1 MGATLTTV
9 DAILKEIYGPRI
21 INQLQDETV
30 AIKRIEKSSDNIVE
44 TVGGK
49 YVNFPLKVGRNH
61 GQGYR
66 NENEALPAAKRQK
79 YTEVVVKLKYGY
91 GRVRLTG
98 QVMTLA
104 EKNYQSFA
112 SAMDREMEGIK
123 DDLVKD
129 TNRIAYG
136 DGTGLLGVINEPA
149 ASGSIT
155 EHNVVSTRLFE
166 VGMQVDVLV
175 ISSGATTV
183 LDTEIEAVD
192 TVNGTVTFADAFTGA
207 DDGTIGVYR
216 QGSYGREPEG
226 LGSIVGDGELH
237 GLNSSAQ
244 PLWQSVIEDN
254 GGTPRA
260 LSEGLMISTV
270 DKVRQNGGKTSLI
283 LGSLGVR
290 RAYFNLLTQQ
300 RRYTDT
306 KKFEGGFS
314 GLAFNY
320 GKEIPMVE
328 DPDAPPNLMYFLD
341 ESEMRV
347 HHSKDWHW
355 AEEDGNILKW
365 VTGYDAWEAVM
376 RKYWELGCQRRN
388 AQAKLADLTEG

>member
-1 MGATLTTV
+1 MGATLETV

-21 INQLQDETV
+21 VDQLQNETV
-30 AIKRIEKSSDNIVE
+30 AIKRLEKSSDNIVE

-66 NENEALPAAKRQK
+66 NENEQLPAAKRQK
-79 YTEVVVKLKYGY
+79 YNEVVVKLKYGY

-136 DGTGLLGVINEPA
+136 DGTGLLATVNDTSESDEI
-149 ASGSIT
+149 
-155 EHNVVSTRLFE
+155 VVDDSRLLE
-166 VGMQVDVLV
+166 EGMQVDVLV
-175 ISSGATTV
+175 KANGNTV
-183 LDTEIEAVD
+183 QLDTEVLAVNSE
-192 TVNGTVTFADAFTGA
+192 THTITFADSFQGT
-207 DDGTIGVYR
+207 DTGTIGIYR
-216 QGSYGREPEG
+216 QGSFEREPNG
-226 LGSIVGDGELH
+226 LGNIVADGELH
-237 GLNSSAQ
+237 GLDSEDQ
-244 PLWQSVIEDN
+244 RKWQAIIQAN

-260 LSEGLMISTV
+260 LSEGLMIETA
-270 DKVRQNGGKTSLI
+270 DKVRQNGGKTTLI

-306 KKFEGGFS
+306 KKFEGGFT

-320 GKEIPMVE
+320 GTEIPMVE
-328 DPDAPPNLMYFLD
+328 DPDAPPNIMHMLD
-341 ESEMRV
+341 EKEMRI

-365 VTGYDAWEAVM
+365 VTNFDAFEAVM
-376 RKYWELGCQRRN
+376 RKYWEIGCQRRN
-388 AQAKLADLTEG
+388 AQAKIVDLIEG

>member
-1 MGATLTTV
+1 MGATLETV

-136 DGTGLLGVINEPA
+136 DSSGLLGTVQTGV
-149 ASGSIT
+149 AS
-155 EHNVVSTRLFE
+155 NVTHTFYDVSLFE
-166 VGMQVDVLV
+166 VGMQVDILV
-175 ISSGATTV
+175 KTTGV
-183 LDTEIEAVD
+183 TVQLDVEIEAVNK
-192 TVNGTVTFADAFTGA
+192 VANTVTFSSAFATTT
-207 DDGTIGVYR
+207 DIHGVYR

-226 LGSIVGDGELH
+226 LGSIISDGELH
-237 GLNSSAQ
+237 GLDSADQ
-244 PLWQSVIEDN
+244 PLWQAVLDDN

-260 LSEGLMISTV
+260 LSEGLMIETV

-306 KKFEGGFS
+306 KKFEGGFN

-320 GKEIPMVE
+320 GREIPMVE
-328 DPDAPPNLMYFLD
+328 DPDAPKNTMHFLD

-355 AEEDGNILKW
+355 AQEDGNILKW
-365 VTGYDAWEAVM
+365 VTGYDAWEGIM

-388 AQAKLADLTEG
+388 AQAKVTDITEG

>member
-1 MGATLTTV
+1 MGATLETV

-21 INQLQDETV
+21 VDQLQNETV

-66 NENEALPAAKRQK
+66 NENELLPAAKRQK
-79 YTEVVVKLKYGY
+79 YNEVVVKLKYGY

-136 DGTGLLGVINEPA
+136 DGTGSLATIDTTATSAATHSVADASLL
-149 ASGSIT
+149 
-155 EHNVVSTRLFE
+155 E
-166 VGMQVDVLV
+166 VGMQVDVLK
-175 ISSGATTV
+175 IANGATV
-183 LDTEIEAVD
+183 LLDTEIVAVD
-192 TVNGTVTFADAFTGA
+192 LAANTVTFADAVAVTA
-207 DDGTIGVYR
+207 DTDGIYR
-216 QGSYGREPEG
+216 QGSFEREPNG
-226 LGSIVGDGELH
+226 LGNIISDGELH
-237 GLNSSAQ
+237 GLDSADQ
-244 PLWQSVIEDN
+244 PLWQAVIQDN

-260 LSEGLMISTV
+260 LSEGLMIETA
-270 DKVRQNGGKTSLI
+270 DKVRINGGKTSVI
-283 LGSLGVR
+283 LGSLGTR

-306 KKFEGGFS
+306 KKFEGGFT

-320 GKEIPMVE
+320 GTEIPMVE
-328 DPDAPPNLMYFLD
+328 DPDAPKNLMHFLD

-388 AQAKLADLTEG
+388 AQAKIVDLIEG

>member
-1 MGATLTTV
+1 MGATLETV

-136 DGTGLLGVINEPA
+136 DGTGLLGTVETTT
-149 ASGSIT
+149 ASDT
-155 EHNVVSTRLFE
+155 THPFYDVSLFE
-166 VGMQVDVLV
+166 VGMQVDVLT
-175 ISSGATTV
+175 IATGATV
-183 LDTEIEAVD
+183 QLDVEVEEVD
-192 TVNGTVTFADAFTGA
+192 KVNNTVTFSTAFASTADT
-207 DDGTIGVYR
+207 DGVYR
-216 QGSYGREPEG
+216 QGSYDREPEG
-226 LGSIVGDGELH
+226 LGSIISDGELH
-237 GLNSSAQ
+237 GLDSADQ
-244 PLWQSVIEDN
+244 PLWQAVLDDN
-254 GGTPRA
+254 GGTTRA
-260 LSEGLMISTV
+260 LSEGLMIETV

-306 KKFEGGFS
+306 KKFEGGFN

-320 GKEIPMVE
+320 GREIPMVE
-328 DPDAPPNLMYFLD
+328 DPDAPKNTMHFID

-355 AEEDGNILKW
+355 AQEDGNILKW
-365 VTGYDAWEAVM
+365 VTGFDAWEGIM

-388 AQAKLADLTEG
+388 AQAKVTDITEG

>member
-1 MGATLTTV
+1 MGATLETV

-21 INQLQDETV
+21 VDQLQNETV

-66 NENEALPAAKRQK
+66 NENELLPAAKRQK
-79 YTEVVVKLKYGY
+79 YNEVVVKLKYGY

-136 DGTGLLGVINEPA
+136 DGTGSLATIDDDTGAATTQTVDDASLL
-149 ASGSIT
+149 
-155 EHNVVSTRLFE
+155 E

-175 ISSGATTV
+175 KADGSTV
-183 LDTEIEAVD
+183 TLDTEVEEVDLEA
-192 TVNGTVTFADAFTGA
+192 NTVTFADSVTGT
-207 DDGTIGVYR
+207 DDGTIGIYR
-216 QGSYGREPEG
+216 QGSFEREPNG
-226 LGSIVGDGELH
+226 LGNIISDGELH
-237 GLNSSAQ
+237 GLDSGDQ
-244 PLWQSVIEDN
+244 PLWQAVIQDN

-260 LSEGLMISTV
+260 LSEGLMIETA
-270 DKVRQNGGKTSLI
+270 DKVRTNGGKTSVI
-283 LGSLGVR
+283 LGSLGTR

-306 KKFEGGFS
+306 KKFEGGFT

-320 GKEIPMVE
+320 GTEIPMVE
-328 DPDAPPNLMYFLD
+328 DPDAPKNIMQFLD

-388 AQAKLADLTEG
+388 AQAKIVDLIEG